1 MTKKAKEKPVITLKN
16 IRHNM
21 SLSQETHCF
30 SATVYV
36 NGVKFAQTTNAGHGA
51 SNNYYPVS
59 NNWEDVLK
67 LNEKIAK
74 TYPLTPKYNMEQ
86 DLDTVIGDLVNEFL
100 LKREFKKTLKK
111 ITFIENG
118 QIFTLKAKHKPTI
131 QNLEQVAKS
140 SWGKKVKILNCLPE
154 DEAFELFTSNH

>member
-1 MTKKAKEKPVITLKN
+1 
-16 IRHNM
+16 M

-59 NNWEDVLK
+59 NNWEDVSK

-74 TYPLTPKYNMEQ
+74 TYPLTPEYNMEQ